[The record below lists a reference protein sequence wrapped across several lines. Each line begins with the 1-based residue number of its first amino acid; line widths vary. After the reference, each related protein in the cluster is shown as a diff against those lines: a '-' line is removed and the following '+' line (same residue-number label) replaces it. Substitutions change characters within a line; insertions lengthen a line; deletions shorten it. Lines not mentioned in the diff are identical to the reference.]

1 MEFGQVINPQYDPSK
16 NHIYEAF
23 TDYFNNPVLTKI
35 KNVDKYTVYMARIHA
50 MLGNAYRYL
59 VIFVERDVNMF
70 GTTKKMDELTWIS
83 LQTRTLEDQ
92 HNLKPHTYQA
102 AQKPPLNQKIN
113 IQDRNEK
120 QSTYHSTDFHLV
132 ITLLHTRKN
141 NSYQYQPTGTI
152 VSALETFQTIINFR

>member
-1 MEFGQVINPQYDPSK
+1 
-16 NHIYEAF
+16 
-23 TDYFNNPVLTKI
+23 
-35 KNVDKYTVYMARIHA
+35 
-50 MLGNAYRYL
+50 
-59 VIFVERDVNMF
+59 MF

-102 AQKPPLNQKIN
+102 VQKPPLNQKIN
-113 IQDRNEK
+113 IQDQNEK
-120 QSTYHSTDFHLV
+120 QSTYHSTGFPLV

-141 NSYQYQPTGTI
+141 NSYQYQPTGTV

>member
-113 IQDRNEK
+113 IQ
-120 QSTYHSTDFHLV
+120 
-132 ITLLHTRKN
+132 ILLKT
-141 NSYQYQPTGTI
+141 T
-152 VSALETFQTIINFR
+152 